1 MNSFIKVSNI
11 VPRIPDVKFPTPIS
25 FTMNKGDVW
34 TFYGPNGSGKT
45 LLTEIICGRY
55 GLSSGN
61 IEYPFLEEE
70 RQKTTEF
77 IYPRQFIKTIHFQ
90 SAYSFSDFRDA
101 YYQQRFNVY
110 EVEWYPTVGE
120 LMQCEGKEEWVE
132 KLIDLFRLRE
142 LLSHRLITLS
152 SG

>member
-45 LLTEIICGRY
+45 LITEIICGRY

-77 IYPRQFIKTIHFQ
+77 VARCFLKARTHKVH
-90 SAYSFSDFRDA
+90 S
-101 YYQQRFNVY
+101 V
-110 EVEWYPTVGE
+110 
-120 LMQCEGKEEWVE
+120 KE
-132 KLIDLFRLRE
+132 
-142 LLSHRLITLS
+142 HT
-152 SG
+152 